1 MDEPDDSVEYTADD
15 VFRTAV
21 GFEVALGVLAIV
33 LGLLV
38 GPDARL
44 LLPKLEPSQY
54 ATIGWG
60 CLYGLV
66 AAIPMLIAIE
76 VLKRIPWKPI
86 KELESLGDDG
96 MLKTLLALGPAELA
110 VISLCAGVGEE
121 LLFRGW
127 LLPWIAGDALGTTPI
142 NFQSSE
148 FLSPE
153 LWAGMIGS
161 SIAFGLVHPIT
172 KLYVVIA
179 AIMGLYF
186 AVLLIGTGNLL
197 VPIVAHAAY
206 DAAQLFIASRQ
217 QLNEKASA

>member
-1 MDEPDDSVEYTADD
+1 MDEPEDSVEYTADD

-21 GFEVALGVLAIV
+21 GFEVALGALAII

-44 LLPKLEPSQY
+44 WLPKLEPSQF

-60 CLYGLV
+60 CLHGLA
-66 AAIPMLIAIE
+66 AAIPMLITIE

-86 KELESLGDDG
+86 KDLESLGDDG

-127 LLPWIAGDALGTTPI
+127 LLPWIAGDSLGTSRI
-142 NFQSSE
+142 DLFSSD
-148 FLSPE
+148 FRAPE
-153 LWAGMIGS
+153 LWAGIVGS

-186 AVLLIGTGNLL
+186 SVLLIGTGNLL

-206 DAAQLFIASRQ
+206 DAAQLFFASRQ
-217 QLNEKASA
+217 QARENVAA

>member
-1 MDEPDDSVEYTADD
+1 
-15 VFRTAV
+15 
-21 GFEVALGVLAIV
+21 
-33 LGLLV
+33 
-38 GPDARL
+38 
-44 LLPKLEPSQY
+44 
-54 ATIGWG
+54 
-60 CLYGLV
+60 
-66 AAIPMLIAIE
+66 MLIAIE

-96 MLKTLLALGPAELA
+96 MLKTLLALGSAELA

-127 LLPWIAGDALGTTPI
+127 LLPWIAGDAMGTTPI

-148 FLSPE
+148 FISPE

-197 VPIVAHAAY
+197 VPIIAHAAY
-206 DAAQLFIASRQ
+206 DAAQLFMASRQ
-217 QLNEKASA
+217 QARE